1 MAILSCTT
9 IMFMNSLS
17 TVGFM
22 AIGGGVIVAIM
33 VEADLQSIFIIVS
46 AAVAVRGTESE
57 PTAATAIASPK
68 T

>member
-1 MAILSCTT
+1 ML
-9 IMFMNSLS
+9 
-17 TVGFM
+17 GFM

-33 VEADLQSIFIIVS
+33 LPADLQSIFIIIES
-46 AAVAVRGTESE
+46 AAVAARGAESE